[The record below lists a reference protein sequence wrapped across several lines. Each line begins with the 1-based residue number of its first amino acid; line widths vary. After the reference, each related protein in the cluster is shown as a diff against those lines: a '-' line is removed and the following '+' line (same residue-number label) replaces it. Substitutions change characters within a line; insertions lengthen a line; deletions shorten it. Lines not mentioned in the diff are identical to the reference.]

1 MQRLALTNT
10 YSVTVELNAGEKTR
24 NEKKEDMNKKIKEP
38 LITLDNVYSTK
49 ANGAEQTTETNDLNQ

>member
-49 ANGAEQTTETNDLNQ
+49 ASEAEQTTETNNSN